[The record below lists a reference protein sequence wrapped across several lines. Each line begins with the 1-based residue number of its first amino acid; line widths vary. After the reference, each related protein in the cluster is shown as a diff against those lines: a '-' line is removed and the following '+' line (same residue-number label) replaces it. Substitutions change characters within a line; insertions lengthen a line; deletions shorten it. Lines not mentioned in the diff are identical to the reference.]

1 MEFKE
6 LFIILAILFSLHA
19 TILVLLISSKAKHF
33 HTKITLAKKYLLKH
47 KIRIDNIF
55 FDEAKSIL
63 RIGLIIGILALLVN
77 VSLIIISVL
86 LTKHNENKTD
96 DLFKVAILFIAIF
109 GILDLIFFT
118 YLIVLLVKFIN
129 WKKLNSQS
137 SEWIELTQLFDP
149 SVICEQVDVVH
160 SKYTFQYSKISF
172 SNTLDQI
179 RDKNLNKYIYYW
191 LVQDYDSLKVNNKIA
206 NINMFYDLYHRY
218 IEND

>member
-1 MEFKE
+1 M
-6 LFIILAILFSLHA
+6 
-19 TILVLLISSKAKHF
+19 
-33 HTKITLAKKYLLKH
+33 
-47 KIRIDNIF
+47 
-55 FDEAKSIL
+55 
-63 RIGLIIGILALLVN
+63 ALLVN

-137 SEWIELTQLFDP
+137 SEWIELTQLFDT